1 MWKDVWVVAAAALLA
16 SSSLE
21 GRSPSNLLQ
30 NPGAE
35 SGTDHWR
42 VSGDGSVEDWGI
54 NRCFVVRNKGTLH
67 QDVSLPQGSAGKYA
81 LLIGRASTERVEPD
95 GVITGLPYLYGMMLP
110 AEKGRI
116 LEYLQGQQMRA
127 QPSAPGEWVKV
138 WGIFRIPE
146 KAVRL
151 SFFLQQGER
160 RGVPQNGS
168 AARFDDLGL
177 FVFASED
184 EARAFADTYGQPP
197 PSAHATRGPQ
207 KKAVPSAATCR
218 ETATVREEPSKDT
231 SPTNRFGAGPWYV
244 NADRTIW
251 AHAAHARY
259 WMPGSYGNKVL
270 WIRPKGTQLDVAGR
284 RLDGEAPPL
293 RASIPCCYSKGFQV
307 TRVYFPTAG

>member
-1 MWKDVWVVAAAALLA
+1 
-16 SSSLE
+16 
-21 GRSPSNLLQ
+21 
-30 NPGAE
+30 
-35 SGTDHWR
+35 
-42 VSGDGSVEDWGI
+42 
-54 NRCFVVRNKGTLH
+54 
-67 QDVSLPQGSAGKYA
+67 
-81 LLIGRASTERVEPD
+81 
-95 GVITGLPYLYGMMLP
+95 
-110 AEKGRI
+110 
-116 LEYLQGQQMRA
+116 
-127 QPSAPGEWVKV
+127 
-138 WGIFRIPE
+138 
-146 KAVRL
+146 
-151 SFFLQQGER
+151 
-160 RGVPQNGS
+160 VPQNGS

-270 WIRPKGTQLDVAGR
+270 WIRPKGHPARRRRATSRRRGAAAQGEHPLLLLERVPGDPRVLPDRGLTRASALRSDNPLTSFR
-284 RLDGEAPPL
+284 RLRRSTGAAL
-293 RASIPCCYSKGFQV
+293 QVMMSGSSKQSSNPRRG
-307 TRVYFPTAG
+307 